1 MTYTIPITLDLGPAH
16 TGKTVYAQL
25 KNESWTNV
33 GSAITTG
40 ITEIGTSGK
49 YRTVLTIPDAHS
61 GFVSFYF
68 STADANTPCCPVGA
82 ISPEDKETITAIYAE
97 QAKAATVALD
107 ATVAKDSTVA
117 KTTATTAILNM
128 VAGLPTKAE
137 VNAEC
142 DSALADAGVTS
153 ALMTNLLNLF
163 KTFGYPTDLN
173 MATGIL
179 TVFDTDAVTPIFRM
193 DVTSTGEGPT
203 LHQTKGLLTPA

>member
-179 TVFDTDAVTPIFRM
+179 TVFDTDGETPLFTM
-193 DVTSTGEGPT
+193 TVESTGEGPT
-203 LHQTKGLLTPA
+203 LHQIKGLLTPA

>member
-1 MTYTIPITLDLGPAH
+1 MTYTIPIPLDLGPAH

-25 KNESWTNV
+25 KNESYTNV
-33 GSAITTG
+33 GAAITSG
-40 ITEIGTSGK
+40 ITEIGTSGHFWA
-49 YRTVLTIPDAHS
+49 VLTIPDDHS

-68 STADANTPCCPVGA
+68 STDDADTPCCPVGV
-82 ISPEDKETITAIYAE
+82 ISPEDKEMVTGINTAI
-97 QAKAATVALD
+97 AA
-107 ATVAKDSTVA
+107 
-117 KTTATTAILNM
+117 LNDLS
-128 VAGLPTKAE
+128 AAQ

-179 TVFDTDAVTPIFRM
+179 TVFDTDGETPLFTM
-193 DVTSTGEGPT
+193 TVASTGVGPT
-203 LHQTKGLLTPA
+203 LHQTKGLLTAV